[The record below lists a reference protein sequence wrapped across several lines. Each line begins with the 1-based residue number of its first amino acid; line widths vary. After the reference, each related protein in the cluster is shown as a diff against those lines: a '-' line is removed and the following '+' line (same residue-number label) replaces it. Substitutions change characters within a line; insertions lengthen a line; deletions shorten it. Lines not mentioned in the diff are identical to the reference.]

1 MDLFGPNT
9 PFRQKHQISEGVHDG
24 RFQKYHELCS
34 LYKCRRLR
42 QFSLNKATYQS
53 FRIKSKKTFE
63 VKSKKFFLRSV
74 SSAISYI
81 DTFFPALCCTH
92 PRNLNATHRLQ
103 FFFSAE
109 LHLRSTLL
117 DTQQKPCLAV
127 FRFRYRNAWRRSSA
141 LLGHLIGPIFFFF

>member
-34 LYKCRRLR
+34 LYKCQRLR
-42 QFSLNKATYQS
+42 QFPLNNIKAWGS
-53 FRIKSKKTFE
+53 KSKKTFE